1 MLSKKIKPTKKSKE
15 KLLDNTNKN
24 SKEKKEKI
32 QERIAKTS
40 LNSYRN
46 SSHDEDESIKTKK
59 KSSLIYSR
67 KRNINKLFNN
77 LSNNSSKDS
86 SKIYYSVSNHS
97 LHSSDKNKNGS
108 KKYVSINNNVTGPKL
123 NQKKNLIYNKFNKKF
138 VAIQNFDKYKK
149 KSVFFYKNKKNEAN
163 INSNYYIHG

>member
-1 MLSKKIKPTKKSKE
+1 MGIG
-15 KLLDNTNKN
+15 DWG
-24 SKEKKEKI
+24 
-32 QERIAKTS
+32 RIAKTS

-67 KRNINKLFNN
+67 KRNINERYNKLFNN